1 MACFKIGIN
10 MAGAISAG
18 AYTAGVIDFLIEALD
33 EWYKAKARGDVVP
46 AHDVSIEVVSGA
58 SAGGMCAAISVVMLQ
73 EDFEHIHDTKR
84 RGTNNRAYESWVN
97 GIDIQELLGTADLVN
112 ASHVVS
118 LLDSTP
124 IEKIA
129 SYALTPGTPLP
140 TPRPY
145 VSSNLALF
153 LSLTNLRGVP
163 YSLNGAA
170 PGSIEESAFFFGD
183 RIQFHVLPQGLPG
196 PGMSLSPGTRA
207 HTLDFTKPG
216 VAGGWDVLQAA
227 AMATGAFP
235 VFLAPRTLER
245 SLSEYTPPMWESVM
259 SAATGTPPPVKPNF
273 PPDTP
278 DPLQTLN
285 VDGGVTNDDPF
296 NYARDY
302 LAQLEPPLADIK
314 AASSAMNADRAVIG
328 IAPFPTTEKFD
339 VTYKPFK
346 NCGIFFVFG
355 RLFSALLS
363 QSRFFGESL
372 DQVMNGA
379 TFNRFVIAPS
389 DHELVLQHEAT
400 AGKTQPPALQ
410 CATVGAFG
418 GFLDRGFRAHDYALG
433 RRNCQKFLSRSFVLP
448 TDNVVIKAGL
458 DDLDAERRKEVIQRF
473 RRSAPGTYAH
483 RKETLEEMGCPLPP
497 AQTAATG
504 DWIPIVPLCTDA
516 LREEVPRPN
525 RVQMSRTG
533 VNRVIDLTVGRFRA
547 VMSLLLSSVP
557 SRALR
562 NFLILGQPVIRFLAR
577 RPLRKFLVKQLG
589 DSYKP

>member
-33 EWYKAKARGDVVP
+33 EWYKAKARGEVVP
-46 AHDVSIEVVSGA
+46 EHDVCIEVVSGA

-73 EDFEHIHDTKR
+73 EHFDHIHDTKR
-84 RGTNNRAYESWVN
+84 TVTNNRAYESWVN
-97 GIDIQELLGTADLVN
+97 RIDIRDLLGTADLDN
-112 ASHVVS
+112 TSRVVS

-129 SYALTPGTPLP
+129 TDALTPGTPLHIR
-140 TPRPY
+140 RPY
-145 VSSNLALF
+145 VSPTLALF
-153 LSLTNLRGVP
+153 LSLTNLRGIP

-170 PGSIEESAFFFGD
+170 PGSIEESASFFGD
-183 RIQFHVLPQGLPG
+183 RIQFRILPPG
-196 PGMSLSPGTRA
+196 TSALPGTRV

-216 VAGGWDVLQAA
+216 AEGGWEVLQAA

-235 VFLAPRTLER
+235 VFLAPRILER
-245 SLSEYTPPMWESVM
+245 RLSEYTPPMWESVM

-296 NYARDY
+296 NYAHDY
-302 LAQLEPPLADIK
+302 LAQLEPPIADVK

-328 IAPFPTTEKFD
+328 IAPFPTTDKFD
-339 VTYKPFK
+339 VTYQPFK

-389 DHELVLQHEAT
+389 DPELVLQHEAT
-400 AGKTQPPALQ
+400 PGKAQPAALQ

-418 GFLDRGFRAHDYALG
+418 GFFDRGFRAHDYALG
-433 RRNCQKFLSRSFVLP
+433 RRNCQMFLSHSFVLP
-448 TDNVVIKAGL
+448 VDNVVIKAGL
-458 DDLDAERRKEVIQRF
+458 DGLDAERRKEVIKRF

-483 RKETLEEMGCPLPP
+483 RKETLEQMGCSLPL
-497 AQTAATG
+497 AQTAAPD
-504 DWIPIVPLCTDA
+504 DWFPVVPLCTDA

-525 RVQMSRTG
+525 RVQMSRAG
-533 VNRVIDLTVGRFRA
+533 VNRVVDLTLRRFKA

-562 NFLILGQPVIRFLAR
+562 SFLILGQPVIRVLAR
-577 RPLRKFLVKQLG
+577 RPLRKTLVKQLG